1 MLKSL
6 FSGALFKSPA
16 KLLALCLAVY
26 IAAHSILVLMFL
38 IAAAFNHFKN
48 SAKSAPRSPER
59 DSGDRHD
66 VDEAPQQ
73 PNRGQGAPARSVV
86 QASPTPQ
93 RQYAKSAVVIPIK
106 ASSSQASA
114 ESLKTGTK

>member
-6 FSGALFKSPA
+6 ISGAFKSPA
-16 KLLALCLAVY
+16 KLLALCLTVY
-26 IAAHSILVLMFL
+26 IAAHSILVFMFL

-48 SAKSAPRSPER
+48 SAKSAPHSAER

-66 VDEAPQQ
+66 VDEAPRHA
-73 PNRGQGAPARSVV
+73 NRSQGAFARPVV

-93 RQYAKSAVVIPIK
+93 RQYAKSAVVIPMK
-106 ASSSQASA
+106 ARPSPASA
-114 ESLKTGTK
+114 QSLKTGTN

>member
-6 FSGALFKSPA
+6 ISGAVKSPA

-26 IAAHSILVLMFL
+26 IAAHSVLVFIFL
-38 IAAAFNHFKN
+38 IAATFNHFKN
-48 SAKSAPRSPER
+48 SAKSAPRSAER
-59 DSGDRHD
+59 DSGDRYD

-73 PNRGQGAPARSVV
+73 ANRRQGASARSVV

-93 RQYAKSAVVIPIK
+93 RQYAKSAVVIPMK
-106 ASSSQASA
+106 ARSSPTSA
-114 ESLKTGTK
+114 QSLKTGTK